1 MNKSITRVL
10 RKGVIVIPKGVREK
24 ARLEEGDIVVV
35 REEGGKVIIE
45 RLENKVVKVDLDLGE
60 VEDLLK
66 SIKEEESRE
75 EMERYGRIL
84 KASARY

>member
-1 MNKSITRVL
+1 M
-10 RKGVIVIPKGVREK
+10 
-24 ARLEEGDIVVV
+24 VV
-35 REEGGKVIIE
+35 REEGGKVVIE
-45 RLENKVVKVDLDLGE
+45 RLENKVVKVDLDPGE

-75 EMERYGRIL
+75 EIERYGRIL